1 MVRRVIIGL
10 AAAALALGLIS
21 GVGSARSSEQVV
33 FSIAPAFS
41 ESLGPFG
48 FWIWCEA
55 ESTNPYVGECAGTI
69 YFYGTTAVEQVA
81 DHASITEGP
90 TGIYTISINTSDIS
104 CTLKNE
110 TSSPHG
116 SGQKIDV
123 SCTSP
128 FNGSATVTGVVNVT
142 GG

>member
-1 MVRRVIIGL
+1 MVRRVITVL
-10 AAAALALGLIS
+10 AVAALALALTS
-21 GVGSARSSEQVV
+21 GVSNAGSSEQVV
-33 FSIAPAFS
+33 FSIAPTFT
-41 ESLGPFG
+41 ESFGPFG

-81 DHASITEGP
+81 DQAPIAEGP
-90 TGIYTISINTSDIS
+90 DGIYTISIDTSDIS
-104 CTLKNE
+104 CTLTNE
-110 TSSPHG
+110 SPSPHG
-116 SGQKIDV
+116 SKQKIDV

-128 FNGSATVTGVVNVT
+128 FSGSATVTGVVNVT